1 MSVRPPLVSSPSS
14 PDLLE
19 PVAEE
24 IPVAVAPER
33 PTFDQVYERHFLFVW
48 RVLRTL
54 DLRPGVLEDAA
65 QDVFVVVLRR
75 LPEFDGRS
83 DIRTWLFRVATL
95 VASTERRRTRRKPE
109 HEHVDEA
116 LPDSKDGPFEAFV
129 RSEAIATLERVLERM
144 DPDKRMLFVLME
156 IEQMTAAAVAELLEI
171 NVNTAY
177 SRLRL
182 AREQFRKL
190 LDQDTQDP
198 RERNP

>member
-1 MSVRPPLVSSPSS
+1 MSEESPVDVV
-14 PDLLE
+14 PD
-19 PVAEE
+19 
-24 IPVAVAPER
+24 R
-33 PTFDQVYERHFLFVW
+33 PTFDQVYERHFRFVW

-54 DLRPGVLEDAA
+54 ELRPGVLEDAA

-83 DIRTWLFRVATL
+83 DIRTWLFRVAKF

-109 HEHVDEA
+109 HELVDEGV
-116 LPDSKDGPFEAFV
+116 PDLADGPFEAFA
-129 RSEAIATLERVLERM
+129 RSEAIQTLERLLERM
-144 DPDKRMLFVLME
+144 DADKRMVFVLME
-156 IEQMTAAAVAELLEI
+156 VEQMGAAAVAELLEI

-190 LDQDTQDP
+190 LDEDTGESTP
-198 RERNP
+198 